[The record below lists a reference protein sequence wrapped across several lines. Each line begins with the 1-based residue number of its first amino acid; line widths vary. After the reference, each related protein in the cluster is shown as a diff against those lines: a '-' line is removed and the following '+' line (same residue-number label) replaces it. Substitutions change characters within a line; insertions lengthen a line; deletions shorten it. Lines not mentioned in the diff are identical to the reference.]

1 MNFELNNFSLD
12 IYLSYPELNEN
23 ILLLFNVILNNNIN
37 IINKSFF
44 INNTKE
50 INAEEIEYIL
60 YKLINNSKYIFI
72 CLSHY
77 SIKNFS
83 QILELNEIERNKKS
97 NNKKKFIYLLLEI
110 PKENSLLEFVISD
123 KEIDKELFPLYNKIT
138 TNETIQKLLL
148 LNYEK

>member
-72 CLSHY
+72 CLSQY

-97 NNKKKFIYLLLEI
+97 NNKKKIIYLLLEI